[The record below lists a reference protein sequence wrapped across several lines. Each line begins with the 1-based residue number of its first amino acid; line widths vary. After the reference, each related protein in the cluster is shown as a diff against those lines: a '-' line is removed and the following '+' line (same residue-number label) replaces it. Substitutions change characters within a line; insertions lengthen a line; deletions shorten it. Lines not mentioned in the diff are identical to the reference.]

1 MNGRLAMT
9 DDSSTVVVRLLTPA
23 DWELLRDLRLQ
34 ALADAPE
41 AFASNLERE
50 QAFGEQ
56 DWRRRLSPG
65 SANVVAW
72 VGDVPV
78 GIAGCFLHDGV
89 HELVSMWVHPS
100 ARGGGAAALLID
112 AIRSWVAD
120 RGGDRLVLWVVE
132 GNDRAE
138 RAYRRVG
145 FEPTG
150 VEQPVP
156 GRPSDIEREFAL
168 DLPRGGPA

>member
-1 MNGRLAMT
+1 
-9 DDSSTVVVRLLTPA
+9 
-23 DWELLRDLRLQ
+23 
-34 ALADAPE
+34 
-41 AFASNLERE
+41 
-50 QAFGEQ
+50 
-56 DWRRRLSPG
+56 
-65 SANVVAW
+65 
-72 VGDVPV
+72 
-78 GIAGCFLHDGV
+78 
-89 HELVSMWVHPS
+89 
-100 ARGGGAAALLID
+100 
-112 AIRSWVAD
+112 
-120 RGGDRLVLWVVE
+120 VVE